1 MYVCAYL
8 RVPVCAGHVVG
19 RVAGV
24 AVVAAGAALPLL
36 LVNAV
41 PLALGQV
48 EEVLHGLQVDQQRL

>member
-1 MYVCAYL
+1 MCAYL

-19 RVAGV
+19 RV